1 METRINSLSLT
12 RKLLSF
18 ETINPPGQER
28 ACAQYLGNLLE
39 DGEFKVAYY
48 EFDKGRTSLIAR
60 REGSGNKAPLC
71 FNGHMDTIP
80 LGASAWDKDPFRGE
94 VEGNKVH
101 GRGSS
106 DMKSGIAAM
115 VVACLGLAKMAK
127 GKAGLALVL
136 TAGEE
141 TGCQGAYHLAQ
152 LGNVL
157 GKAGA
162 IVVAEPTSNYPLVG
176 HKGSLWLKAHT
187 SGVTAHGS
195 MPEQGINAIYKA
207 AHAVRKLQKY
217 DFGVAPDPLLGAPTL
232 NVGTITGGLSINC
245 VPDQAAI
252 GIDIRTIPGM
262 TNSGVCQELESYLGE
277 EVKIESVIDVGSVA
291 SDPQNE
297 WVQEVFSILEPYL
310 AEKPVPRS
318 ATYFTDASVLT
329 PALGNPP
336 TTILGPGE
344 PALAHKTNEFCYI
357 DKIEEAT
364 EVYGEIAKRW
374 CEL

>member
-1 METRINSLSLT
+1 
-12 RKLLSF
+12 
-18 ETINPPGQER
+18 
-28 ACAQYLGNLLE
+28 
-39 DGEFKVAYY
+39 
-48 EFDKGRTSLIAR
+48 
-60 REGSGNKAPLC
+60 
-71 FNGHMDTIP
+71 
-80 LGASAWDKDPFRGE
+80 
-94 VEGNKVH
+94 
-101 GRGSS
+101 
-106 DMKSGIAAM
+106 
-115 VVACLGLAKMAK
+115 
-127 GKAGLALVL
+127 
-136 TAGEE
+136 
-141 TGCQGAYHLAQ
+141 
-152 LGNVL
+152 
-157 GKAGA
+157 
-162 IVVAEPTSNYPLVG
+162 
-176 HKGSLWLKAHT
+176 
-187 SGVTAHGS
+187 
-195 MPEQGINAIYKA
+195 
-207 AHAVRKLQKY
+207 
-217 DFGVAPDPLLGAPTL
+217 
-232 NVGTITGGLSINC
+232 VGTITGGLSINC